1 VGNADVSIV
10 LLILG
15 SQLTH
20 LNLQVLNEL
29 GPIDL
34 TLLGIN
40 TSVRLVQLANDPVDI
55 VVILEGMTI
64 LYNVKQ
70 L

>member
-1 VGNADVSIV
+1 MSIV